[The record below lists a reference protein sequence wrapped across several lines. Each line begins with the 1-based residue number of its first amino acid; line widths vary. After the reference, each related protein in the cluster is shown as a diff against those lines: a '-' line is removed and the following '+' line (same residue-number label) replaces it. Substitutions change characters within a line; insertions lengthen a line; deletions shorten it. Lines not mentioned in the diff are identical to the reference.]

1 MELDNIYK
9 YLGLAVII
17 LVVVYVVMRSLTFQ
31 ARLIE
36 GMKSKDKEEETTTDK
51 DKIPD
56 AIKSK
61 TNRILDS
68 LLIDKYRSSYDDT
81 IIEME
86 EYINVA
92 ILKSIIDYHAI
103 LTSDNGKP
111 EEAMAIMTIL
121 NNFQAF
127 KATLNDSMKYLDGI
141 KSSNSGKSGKFF

>member
-51 DKIPD
+51 DKVPD

-61 TNRILDS
+61 TNTILDS
-68 LLIDKYRSSYDDT
+68 LLVDKYRSSYDDT
-81 IIEME
+81 IIELE
-86 EYINVA
+86 EYVNVTILAGIISSAEAIATAPGSEPSQHTINV
-92 ILKSIIDYHAI
+92 
-103 LTSDNGKP
+103 
-111 EEAMAIMTIL
+111 L
-121 NNFQAF
+121 NNLQAF
-127 KATLNDSMKYLDGI
+127 KATLNDSMKFLDGM
-141 KSSNSGKSGKFF
+141 KKF